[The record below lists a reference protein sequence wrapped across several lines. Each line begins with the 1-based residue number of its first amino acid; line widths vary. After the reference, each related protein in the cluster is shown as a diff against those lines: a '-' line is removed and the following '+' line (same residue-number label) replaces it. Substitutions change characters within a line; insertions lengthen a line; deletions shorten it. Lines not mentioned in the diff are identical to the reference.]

1 MTARNRA
8 ILDEVLM
15 IVIEAAIVG
24 ALWRLYA
31 VLGEREA
38 AALGLAGLVLW
49 FLVTRLTDWRHSGA
63 H

>member
-1 MTARNRA
+1 
-8 ILDEVLM
+8 M
-15 IVIEAAIVG
+15 IVIEAAIIG
-24 ALWRLYA
+24 ALWRLDA
-31 VLGEREA
+31 VLSDHEA